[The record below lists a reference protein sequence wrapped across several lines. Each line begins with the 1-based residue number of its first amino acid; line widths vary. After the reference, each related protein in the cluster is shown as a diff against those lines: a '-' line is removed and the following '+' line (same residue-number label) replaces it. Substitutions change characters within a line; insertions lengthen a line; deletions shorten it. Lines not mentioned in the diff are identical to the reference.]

1 MKKLGNLRTWRHAV
15 LRRAGFAEKNDDG
28 HDDGAAVVRQ
38 TDTPPLAVFYRGV
51 YPAVIE
57 CPRRVPGPGSDDEA
71 GCQHLGVCLVGD
83 GGRVGHFHDNRHAR
97 ARG

>member
-1 MKKLGNLRTWRHAV
+1 MKKLMNLRIWKHAV
-15 LRRAGFAEKNDDG
+15 LRRTGSAEKNNDG

-38 TDTPPLAVFYRGV
+38 TTTPPPPYFRGV

-57 CPRRVPGPGSDDEA
+57 CPRRVPGPGSEA
-71 GCQHLGVCLVGD
+71 GCHHLGIGLVDD

-97 ARG
+97 ARAG